1 MIDKFW
7 VMKYN
12 IILNI
17 THITIEEDETWNC
30 YQMREFIEFWL
41 AQKYIYIN
49 DYNLFNR
56 KLIISTW

>member
-41 AQKYIYIN
+41 AQKYIYTN
-49 DYNLFNR
+49 DYNLF
-56 KLIISTW
+56 I